1 MLFCLFNLNA
11 PPPRSFHQKITYNSA
26 NHKSRNR
33 KNSISHQQ
41 PHYKTHISTSPFY
54 HFSACANNKT
64 PVPDGHFILT
74 ADRQEQH
81 LLFCCHLCPVLLI
94 PDLLFHDDAGLE
106 LYLYPV
112 RRDYFDAG
120 NQPSDMDSSKFSFP
134 VFFIP
139 ASCPVKKAVPIL
151 K

>member
-1 MLFCLFNLNA
+1 MLLSSL
-11 PPPRSFHQKITYNSA
+11 R
-26 NHKSRNR
+26 
-33 KNSISHQQ
+33 
-41 PHYKTHISTSPFY
+41 
-54 HFSACANNKT
+54 
-64 PVPDGHFILT
+64 D
-74 ADRQEQH
+74 
-81 LLFCCHLCPVLLI
+81 LLI
-94 PDLLFHDDAGLE
+94 PDLLLHDDTGLE